1 MSSLPIYTPKLKW
14 LSILIG
20 LTISCVT
27 LTINADNHIE
37 FNTDV
42 LDLEDKNNIDLNQ
55 FSRAGYIMPGVYNFT
70 LKINNE
76 QISDI
81 SIPYYSGEY
90 DPDNSQ
96 PCLSPEI
103 VKLLGLTSE
112 SQKKLTWWHEGQCLN
127 ENSLPGLLL
136 RGDLATSSL
145 YVSIPQAYLEYTS
158 ENWDP
163 PSRWDNGISTLLIDY
178 NVNANATNSYNG
190 GANSSSVNSNG
201 VAGINLG
208 AWRFRADWQSRYN
221 HTTGSQ
227 GRDQSDFT
235 WNRFYA
241 YRALSELKAKLVLG
255 EDYLASNI
263 FDGFRFI
270 GASLQSELSMMPP
283 NLRGYAPEIT
293 GIAQSNATVT
303 VMQQGRIL
311 YETQVAPG
319 PFRIQNLSD
328 AITGTLNVAIKEQDG
343 SIQEFQVD
351 TANLPYLTRPGQVQ
365 YKLALGQPTNTERQ
379 SEGEN
384 FITGEFS
391 WGISNGWS
399 LIGGSLNSQNY
410 NALSMGF
417 GRDLLAFGALSFDV
431 TQSIAR
437 LSGEGTLS
445 GSSYRV
451 NYSKRFEE
459 FDSQIQFAGYRFSE
473 RSYMSMSDFLNTQ
486 RTGLRNYGSK
496 ELYTISVN
504 KNFQDIGLSLYL
516 NYNHQTYW
524 DKKDNDYYSL
534 MLSKYMDIGPIKN
547 MSISLSANRSF
558 YNGVTDDSA
567 YVSLSFPLSNGA
579 NVGYSMNTSRY
590 DTTNRV
596 SYYDR
601 LDDRTNYQVSAG
613 ANRKGGTASAFISHQ
628 GDNARWSANANHI
641 NNQYSA
647 FGLSTSG
654 SLTLTGKGTVA
665 HRINNLGGARILVD
679 TDDVPNITIRGI
691 GVPVESN
698 RFGKAVISDVSSYY
712 RNKAQIDLNKL
723 PDDIDA
729 QQSVIQATLTEGAVG
744 YRSFSVIS
752 GQKIM
757 AVIVLTDGTHPPL
770 GAQVTNHKK
779 QNVGIVGDLGNTYIS
794 GVHPSEIMNV
804 TWGKNMSCEIIFP
817 SELMNR
823 EIQDNLLLP
832 CNEVVKAIVK

>member
-1 MSSLPIYTPKLKW
+1 MSSLPIYTPQLKC
-14 LSILIG
+14 LSIILG
-20 LTISCVT
+20 LTVGFISSAAT
-27 LTINADNHIE
+27 ATNYME

-55 FSRAGYIMPGVYNFT
+55 FSRAGYIMPGIYNFT
-70 LKINNE
+70 LKVNNE
-76 QISDI
+76 QISDVE
-81 SIPYYSGEY
+81 IPYYISEH
-90 DPDNSQ
+90 DPENSL
-96 PCLSPEI
+96 PCLSPEL
-103 VKLLGLTSE
+103 VNQLELTPE
-112 SQKKLTWWHEGQCLN
+112 SLKKLTWWHDGLCLN

-145 YVSIPQAYLEYTS
+145 YVSIPQAYMEYTS
-158 ENWDP
+158 PNWDP
-163 PSRWDNGISTLLIDY
+163 PSRWDDGISALLLDY
-178 NVNANATNSYNG
+178 NVNANTTRSYIG
-190 GANSSSVNSNG
+190 GSDSSSVNSNG
-201 VAGINLG
+201 VTGINLG
-208 AWRFRADWQSRYN
+208 AWRFRADWQSRYT
-221 HTTGSQ
+221 HTTGRQ
-227 GRDQSDFT
+227 GSNQTDFT

-241 YRALSELKAKLVLG
+241 YRALSALKAKLVLG

-263 FDGFRFI
+263 FDGFRFL

-293 GIAQSNATVT
+293 GIAKSNATVII
-303 VMQQGRIL
+303 MQQGRVL
-311 YETQVAPG
+311 HETQVASG

-328 AITGTLNVAIKEQDG
+328 AITGTLDVIVKEQDG
-343 SIQEFQVD
+343 SVQEFQVD
-351 TANLPYLTRPGQVQ
+351 TANLPYLTRPGQIQ
-365 YKLALGQPTNTERQ
+365 YKLALGQPTNIDRQ

-410 NALSMGF
+410 NALSIGL

-437 LSGEGTLS
+437 LSGEDTLS
-445 GSSYRV
+445 GGSYRI
-451 NYSKRFEE
+451 NYSKRFEQ

-473 RSYMSMSDFLNTQ
+473 RSYMSMSDFLNAQ
-486 RTGLRNYGSK
+486 KTGERYYGSK
-496 ELYTISVN
+496 ELYTISMN
-504 KNFQDIGLSLYL
+504 KNFNDIGLSLYL

-524 DKKDNDYYSL
+524 DRPDNDYYSL
-534 MLSKYMDIGPIKN
+534 MLSKYMDIGSIKN
-547 MSISLSANRSF
+547 VSISVSANRNF
-558 YNGVTDDSA
+558 YNGVKDDSA

-579 NVGYSMNTSRY
+579 NVGYSMNTSRD
-590 DTTNRV
+590 DTTNRI

-601 LDDRTNYQVSAG
+601 LGDRTNYQISAG
-613 ANRKGGTASAFISHQ
+613 ANRKGGTASAFITHQ
-628 GDNARWSANANHI
+628 GDNARWSANASHT

-647 FGLSTSG
+647 VGLSAAG
-654 SLTLTGKGTVA
+654 GFTLTTEGAVA
-665 HRINNLGGARILVD
+665 HRMNNLGGTRLLVD
-679 TDDVPNITIRGI
+679 TDSVPDIAIRGV
-691 GVPVESN
+691 GAPVASN

-723 PDDIDA
+723 PDDVDA
-729 QQSVIQATLTEGAVG
+729 QQSVVQATLTEGAVG

-757 AVIVLTDGTHPPL
+757 TVIALSDGSHPPL

-794 GVHPSEIMNV
+794 GVHSSEVMNV
-804 TWGKNMSCEIIFP
+804 SWGKNRSCEIIFP

-823 EIQDNLLLP
+823 EIQDSLLLP
-832 CNEVVKAIVK
+832 CHEVIKS